1 MTDKYTNTTEKTEE
15 ELKNIQARMT
25 TTLVELKDLN
35 KLNNTLITKIQF
47 TLAQVTELSRQNQEL
62 TTSLNVERAKEP
74 LPFGKKGLDKRV
86 YC

>member
-35 KLNNTLITKIQF
+35 ELNNTLITKIQF
-47 TLAQVTELSRQNQEL
+47 TLAQVTELSRQIK
-62 TTSLNVERAKEP
+62 S
-74 LPFGKKGLDKRV
+74 
-86 YC
+86 